1 MKGLNPY
8 QEGKKEALC
17 QTSIAKMIPFLFW
30 GNFLDSLA
38 LASTDEGWGREN

>member
-17 QTSIAKMIPFLFW
+17 QTSIAKMISFSIF
-30 GNFLDSLA
+30 GAIFLDSLA
-38 LASTDEGWGREN
+38 LGQH